1 MGILSKAAKAAAKK
15 AREKAKERA
24 AEKAAKALKENQK
37 KSFNE
42 LMSKTPAAQAEAGMG
57 TASKTRI
64 KRGEIGGRIDGA
76 KKEYKRT
83 LNKIENDPNLSD
95 EQLEIMMGKL
105 RDLEAR
111 YGKGPLGVSNMKSGG
126 MSGKRKGSMDYRKG
140 GMVLSSSKTKRGK

>member
-15 AREKAKERA
+15 AKERA
-24 AEKAAKALKENQK
+24 TAKAAKALKENQK
-37 KSFNE
+37 KPINE

-57 TASKTRI
+57 TASPARI
-64 KRGEIGGRIDGA
+64 KQAERGGRLEGA

-83 LNKIENDPNLSD
+83 LNKIENNPNLSD

-111 YGKGPLGVSNMKSGG
+111 YGKGPLGVANMKSGG
-126 MSGKRKGSMDYRKG
+126 MPTKRMGSTDYRKG
-140 GMVLSSSKTKRGK
+140 GMVLSSVNNKRGR